1 MSQTT
6 PAPKLGAR
14 RSIASVAALALLV
27 HDLAR
32 DEACVEQ
39 GQGSNPLNSWRFHDA
54 CQTSAVAGIGGISI
68 LDLIGQR
75 PKIRGRGD

>member
-1 MSQTT
+1 MAPMIPRMMSRIT
-6 PAPKLGAR
+6 PSPCLFT
-14 RSIASVAALALLV
+14 ILLAMKP
-27 HDLAR
+27 AWSR
-32 DEACVEQ
+32 